1 MSTSIG
7 TLQQRA
13 RFKMWPVVVALL
25 AITALAVY
33 FTTADRNKVA
43 PAATTVSGTAANTP
57 AELSGGLFAPIP
69 DTLANTPSELRG
81 GFTEIAGDSFPAQI
95 GRRDVTPRV
104 ASDVANANTPS
115 ELSGGLTVG
124 GETDAKFHPLP

>member
-13 RFKMWPVVVALL
+13 RFKLWPVVVALL

-33 FTTADRNKVA
+33 FTTSDRDRGEEVS
-43 PAATTVSGTAANTP
+43 TVSGTAANTP
-57 AELSGGLFAPIP
+57 TELSGGLFGAIP
-69 DTLANTPSELRG
+69 DTAANTPTELRG
-81 GFTEIAGDSFPAQI
+81 GMTQVAGESVGAQI

-104 ASDVANANTPS
+104 ASQVANANTPS
-115 ELSGGLTVG
+115 EISGGLTVG
-124 GETDAKFHPLP
+124 GETDASFHSLP